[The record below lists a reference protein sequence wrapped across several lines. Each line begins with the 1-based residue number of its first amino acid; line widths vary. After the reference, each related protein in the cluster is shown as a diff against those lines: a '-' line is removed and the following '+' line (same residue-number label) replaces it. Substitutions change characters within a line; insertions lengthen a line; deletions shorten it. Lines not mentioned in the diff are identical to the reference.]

1 MVVELVV
8 MTEMKKV
15 AMLVKMTALWMEETK
30 DVKMVEQLD

>member
-8 MTEMKKV
+8 MTVMRKV

-30 DVKMVEQLD
+30 DVKMVEQLV